1 MHAGRTTMMMMM
13 MMSRGRRITRIH
25 WGSQHLIPARVHQH
39 FIIRRC
45 SRVWFAMICLNIFK
59 AHSRCCACGQS
70 LGEEPVVARLVLFIY
85 AFYCFLMFIFLWLQH
100 ATSSIMHSHS
110 IRLQEQGDDSPSC
123 LCCTFCGALH
133 TTHRGCGGQGVVKC
147 IGHPSLSSHP
157 TGISDMRGLLWFP
170 RHNPKMVGWLCIVF
184 LKLCLNAFFVAVR
197 RLLIST
203 SMG

>member
-1 MHAGRTTMMMMM
+1 MMMMM
-13 MMSRGRRITRIH
+13 MMMMMMIMMLSRGRRITRIH
-25 WGSQHLIPARVHQH
+25 WGSQHVIPARVHQH

-70 LGEEPVVARLVLFIY
+70 LGEEPVAARLVLY
-85 AFYCFLMFIFLWLQH
+85 MP
-100 ATSSIMHSHS
+100 SIVFWCLYFCGCSIACS

-147 IGHPSLSSHP
+147 IEHPSLSSHP

-170 RHNPKMVGWLCIVF
+170 RHNPNMVG
-184 LKLCLNAFFVAVR
+184 
-197 RLLIST
+197 
-203 SMG
+203 